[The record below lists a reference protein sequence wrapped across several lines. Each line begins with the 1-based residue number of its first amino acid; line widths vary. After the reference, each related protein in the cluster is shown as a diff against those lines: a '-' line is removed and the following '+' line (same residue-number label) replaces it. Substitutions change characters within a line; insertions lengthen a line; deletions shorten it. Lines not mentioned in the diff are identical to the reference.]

1 MFETKEVQRTSISF
15 QSRIDG
21 IYLKDLLLAL
31 LSVIEVDF
39 CSIPLIL
46 LSYRDSSGEYILRSV
61 FQIEK
66 QK

>member
-39 CSIPLIL
+39 CSILLIL